1 MDSRSWNAQWIWG
14 GEEESPRNE
23 WRCFRKVFVL
33 PEEEAPGEAWLHIA
47 ADSRYVLYVNG
58 ERVGRGPVRSW
69 KEEQFY
75 DSYEVKHL
83 LRAGEKNVIAVHV
96 LHFGVS
102 NFYYIRGR
110 GGLLAELEYGVR
122 SMEAEAAERNPILQ
136 IGTDGTWATSRLQAQ
151 SPRSPRM
158 SCQQGFAELYD
169 ARLWDERWTAV
180 SYREEGP
187 GPVWEQAKVIGPP
200 GVEPWKR
207 LMPRDIPFLTEET
220 IYPSRIVSLR
230 RVGAPAWSA
239 VLDLRAA
246 MMPDSV
252 EHANPVSFVGY
263 LAGELNLKEAGA
275 VTFGFPAGRRT
286 EKMWVDGRLCTDWS
300 GDSPERYCTLELT
313 AGTHFVLIDV
323 TSWDHGGGFHLAAHA
338 EVPLKWKTPAAAG
351 PQPAGTPLMLIGPFD
366 TTVHIDHQEPKPL
379 RMDHPDYLKA
389 AGAADMEEL
398 QALAEWIQPFP
409 AALYSE
415 EDVLGANVWTI
426 GAEAYSVTS
435 QLERAIL
442 PTPEPA
448 VLPMFGNEAGDCEIV
463 IDVGQE
469 TSGFIGFEVEA
480 AAGTIMDVYGFE
492 YMRDDYRQHTYG
504 LDNTIRY
511 ICREGRQRYLSP
523 VRRGF
528 RYLVL
533 TVRKAVVPVKL
544 YEVYVNQSTYPV
556 TNAGA
561 FQCSDPLLNEIWN
574 ISRHTTRLCM
584 EDTFVDCPS
593 YEQVFWVG
601 DSRNE
606 ALVNYYV
613 FGSLDIVKRC
623 LNLVPGSKE
632 MSPLYIDQVPS
643 GWSSVIPNWTFF
655 WAIACLE
662 YVEHT
667 NDTEFAAKIW
677 LEVRYTLEHYL
688 QKLNADGLLDM
699 RGWNLLDWAPIDQPN
714 EGIVTHQNLMLV
726 LTLNKAAELARI
738 AGGEAADIAR
748 MKGAGEKLAAAI
760 NAHLWEEDQQAYL
773 DCIHADGRRS
783 DIISMQTQVLA
794 FLTGVASDKRKE
806 VIGSYL
812 LSPPAAFVQIG
823 SPFMSFFYYEALAE
837 AGRYEQLLSDIRF
850 NFGQMLRYD
859 ATTCWEMYPNFSENR
874 ANPEQLTRSHCHAW
888 SAAPGYFL
896 GQGILGV
903 KRAGSGWTRVLVEPQ
918 PCDLAWARGSV
929 PLPQGGRIDVSW
941 SVNGDTMHVR
951 VAAPSSVEVEV
962 RVPEGMREQVTLVGC
977 RSLVQ

>member
-1 MDSRSWNAQWIWG
+1 MDSRSWSAKWIWG

-23 WRCFRKVFVL
+23 WRCFRKTFEL
-33 PEEEAPGEAWLHIA
+33 PEEKTLGAAWLHIA

-58 ERVGRGPVRSW
+58 EQVGRGPVRSW
-69 KEEQFY
+69 REEQFY
-75 DSYEVKHL
+75 DSYEVRHL
-83 LRAGEKNVIAVHV
+83 LHAGQRNVIAVHV
-96 LHFGVS
+96 LHFGVT
-102 NFYYIRGR
+102 NFYYILGR
-110 GGLLAELEYGVR
+110 GGLLAELECEVTSGD
-122 SMEAEAAERNPILQ
+122 ATAAELKPLRV
-136 IGTDGTWATSRLQAQ
+136 GSDDTWTTSRLQAQ
-151 SPRSPRM
+151 NPVSPRM
-158 SCQQGFAELYD
+158 SCQQGFADLYD
-169 ARLWDERWTAV
+169 ARLWDERWITAG
-180 SYREEGP
+180 YREDGP
-187 GPVWEQAKVIGPP
+187 GSTWEPAKVIGPP
-200 GVEPWKR
+200 GIEPWKR
-207 LMPRDIPFLTEET
+207 LAPRDIPFLTEEK

-230 RVGAPAWSA
+230 RVQAPAWSA

-246 MMPDSV
+246 MMPDSIH
-252 EHANPVSFVGY
+252 HANPVSFVGY
-263 LAGELNLKEAGA
+263 LAGELVLSEAGN

-286 EKMWVDGRLCTDWS
+286 DNMWVDGRLCADWT
-300 GDSPERYCTLELT
+300 GDLPERYCTLELA
-313 AGTHFVLIDV
+313 AGAHFVLIDV
-323 TSWDHGGGFHLAAHA
+323 TSWDHGGAFHLAAHA
-338 EVPLKWKTPAAAG
+338 EVPLEWRTPG
-351 PQPAGTPLMLIGPFD
+351 GNGMQPAGAPPLVLIGPFD
-366 TTVHIDHQEPKPL
+366 TTVHIDHQDPKPF
-379 RMDHPDYLKA
+379 RMDHPVYMKA
-389 AGAADMEEL
+389 AGAANMTEL
-398 QALAEWIQPFP
+398 QEQPGSWVHP
-409 AALYSE
+409 IPQALYSE
-415 EDVLGANVWTI
+415 EDVFGASVWTVE
-426 GAEAYSVTS
+426 AEPHSIPS
-435 QLERAIL
+435 QLERAIM

-448 VLPMFGNEAGDCEIV
+448 VLPLFGHGAGDCEIV
-463 IDVGQE
+463 IDVGRE

-480 AAGTIMDVYGFE
+480 EAGTVVDVYGLE

-511 ICREGRQRYLSP
+511 VCRQGRQRYLSP

-528 RYLVL
+528 RYMVL
-533 TVRKAVVPVKL
+533 TVRKASTPVKL
-544 YEVYVNQSTYPV
+544 HEVYVNQSTYPV

-623 LNLVPGSKE
+623 LNLVPGSKD

-655 WAIACLE
+655 WSIACLE

-667 NDTEFAAKIW
+667 NDTDFAAKIW
-677 LEVRYTLEHYL
+677 PEVRYTLEHYL

-726 LTLNKAAELARI
+726 HALNKAAELARI
-738 AGGEAADIAR
+738 AGGDDQDIER
-748 MKGAGEKLAAAI
+748 LLRAGRELAATI
-760 NAHLWEEDQQAYL
+760 NAHLWEEGKQAYL

-783 DIISMQTQVLA
+783 DIFSMQTQVLA
-794 FLTGVASDKRKE
+794 YLTGVACGDRRE
-806 VIGSYL
+806 TIGSYL

-823 SPFMSFFYYEALAE
+823 SPFMSFFYYEALVD
-837 AGRYEQLLSDIRF
+837 AGRYEQMLNDIRF
-850 NFGQMLRYD
+850 NYGQMVRYD

-874 ANPEQLTRSHCHAW
+874 ANPDQLTRSHCHAW

-903 KRAGSGWTRVLVEPQ
+903 KRANPGWTRVLIEPQ

-941 SVNGDTMHVR
+941 SVDGDMMNVR

-962 RVPEGMREQVTLVGC
+962 RIPAGMREQVTLAVNG
-977 RSLVQ
+977 